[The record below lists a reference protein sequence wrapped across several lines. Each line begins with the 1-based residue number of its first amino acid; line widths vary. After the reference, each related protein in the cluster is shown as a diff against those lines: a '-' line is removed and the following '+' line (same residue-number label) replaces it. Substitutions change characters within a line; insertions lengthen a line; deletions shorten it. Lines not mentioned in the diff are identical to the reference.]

1 MSLPN
6 WLTTVPVWL
15 SFAGSVA
22 SLVGLFISIAVLGQ
36 TKEIRRSFVLRAR
49 LPELSTDLK
58 AISSE
63 LVKSLENAAAD
74 AQGSDAPIL
83 RLRSLLINLIP
94 KVDGSQRK
102 MARDLLKK
110 CGGIHD
116 RLFFWQS
123 ETRTILSNEKLWE
136 VYGATQ
142 GLLEALNQARKDSKW
157 S

>member
-15 SFAGSVA
+15 SFAGNVA
-22 SLVGLFISIAVLGQ
+22 SLVGLLISIAVLGQ
-36 TKEIRRSFVLRAR
+36 TKEIKRSFVLRAR

-63 LVKSLENAAAD
+63 LLKSLENAVAD

-83 RLRSLLINLIP
+83 RLKSLLINLMP

-110 CGGIHD
+110 CGGIRY
-116 RLFFWQS
+116 RLLFWQS
-123 ETRTILSNEKLWE
+123 EKRTTLSNDKLWE
-136 VYGATQ
+136 IYGDTQ
-142 GLLEALNQARKDSKW
+142 GILEALVQARKDSKW